1 MTHNNNDEDIKVA
14 TPPTRVHKPVLV
26 QEVLTYLDPKPGG
39 VYLDV
44 TFGTGGHTRAILERE
59 PGCRVIAMD
68 WDNVVLDTF
77 GLPMQAEFGDR
88 LHLIWGNFALLY
100 KILKNENIKNLD
112 GILADFG
119 TSQVQLMDRP
129 GFSMFTDTPLDMR
142 MSPPHQQVTAAHLL
156 NKASGE
162 KLREIFWQLGEERAA
177 KQIVYAIMEFRK
189 KKWIATTGQ
198 LVKIVESVVPRTKKS
213 RIHPATR
220 VFQALRLYVNREL
233 NNITSFLPMA
243 LEFLKPEGRLV
254 CISFHSL
261 EDRIVKTFFKEK
273 EKEEIVNIL
282 TPHIVIGTPE
292 EIRENPSA
300 RSAKLRAAQK
310 KQKNV

>member
-1 MTHNNNDEDIKVA
+1 MTHNNNDEDIKVS
-14 TPPTRVHKPVLV
+14 TPTRVHKPVLV
-26 QEVLTYLDPKPGG
+26 QEVLTYLDIKPGG
-39 VYLDV
+39 TYLDV

-59 PGCRVIAMD
+59 PTCRVIAMD

-77 GLPMQAEFGDR
+77 GVPLREEFGDR
-88 LHLIWGNFALLY
+88 LTLLWGNFALLY
-100 KILKNENIKNLD
+100 KILKNENIHSLD

-177 KQIVYAIMEFRK
+177 KQIVYAIMEYRK

-198 LVKIVESVVPRTKKS
+198 LVKIVESVVPRNKKS

-243 LEFLKPEGRLV
+243 IEFLKPGGHLV

-273 EKEEIVNIL
+273 DQAGLIELL
-282 TPHIVIGTPE
+282 TPRVVIGTPE
-292 EIRENPSA
+292 EIKENPSA

-310 KQKNV
+310 K

>member
-1 MTHNNNDEDIKVA
+1 MTHNNNDEDIKKSI
-14 TPPTRVHKPVLV
+14 PTRVHKPVLV
-26 QEVLTYLDPKPGG
+26 QEVLTYLDIKPGG
-39 VYLDV
+39 TYLDV

-59 PGCRVIAMD
+59 PTCRVIAMD
-68 WDNVVLDTF
+68 WDNVVLEAF
-77 GLPMQAEFGDR
+77 GVPMQEEFGDR
-88 LHLIWGNFALLY
+88 LTILWGNFALLY
-100 KILKNENIKNLD
+100 KILKNENIHSLD

-198 LVKIVESVVPRTKKS
+198 LVKIVESVVPRNKKS

-233 NNITSFLPMA
+233 NNITAFLPMA
-243 LEFLKPEGRLV
+243 IEFLKPEGRLV

-273 EKEEIVNIL
+273 DQAGLVEIL
-282 TPHIVIGTPE
+282 TPRIVIGTPE
-292 EIRENPSA
+292 EIQENPSA

-310 KQKNV
+310 K

>member
-1 MTHNNNDEDIKVA
+1 MTHNPNDDIKKNA
-14 TPPTRVHKPVLV
+14 SQRVHKPVLV
-26 QEVLTYLDPKPGG
+26 QEVLTYLDPQPGN

-59 PGCRVIAMD
+59 PTCRVIAMD

-77 GLPMQAEFGDR
+77 GIPMQEEFGDR
-88 LHLIWGNFALLY
+88 LTLLWGNFALMY
-100 KILKNENIKNLD
+100 KIFKKENIRAVD

-119 TSQVQLMDRP
+119 TSQIQLMDRP

-142 MSPPHQQVTAAHLL
+142 MSPPHQQVTAAHVL

-162 KLREIFWQLGEERAA
+162 KLREIFWQLGEERDA
-177 KQIVYAIMEFRK
+177 KQIVFAIMEARK
-189 KKWIATTGQ
+189 KKWIKTTFD
-198 LVKIVESVVPRTKKS
+198 LVKIVESINPRTKKS

-233 NNITSFLPMA
+233 NNITAFLPMA

-261 EDRIVKTFFKEK
+261 EDRIVKTYFKEQ
-273 EKEEIVNIL
+273 EDAGALEILTPRVVVGTKEEIQ
-282 TPHIVIGTPE
+282 
-292 EIRENPSA
+292 ENASA
-300 RSAKLRAAQK
+300 RSAKLRAAK
-310 KQKNV
+310 KTLKNV